1 MHRKSNPSTRALAI
15 WFFLLFFVA
24 PLIAVDLGAGR
35 WDTALADDDAG
46 DDDDDDRPRSSRTD
60 KSGDGPSAYQTRDR
74 RARILR
80 RPAFAPEIVVS
91 DLSAAD
97 LAELVEGL
105 DLLAARQVRLFNLSL
120 SGPANRVLA
129 RMIDRLTDAQG
140 LDAIIVSAAGNG
152 GPTADPAWPGAHPNV
167 IAVTAVDTRGRIFGP
182 AQRGDQLDLAAPGVN
197 LLAATSIK
205 GARAKS
211 GTSFA
216 VPFVTAAAAL
226 LLSRPGPDAGQD
238 VRDRLY
244 ASATD
249 LGTPGRLEI
258 SGEGTH
264 VDSGW
269 DFDRPMVSNHNMH
282 QVKGNPMGARPPR
295 KFHNFWTITTPPG
308 WSCLFIPP
316 LNRPNG
322 VFEVAS
328 AVVDTDTYRS
338 PVHFPFFASAGDG
351 LYVIEKGSPLIQVVT
366 FVVRAVGRRIAVRV
380 G

>member
-91 DLSAAD
+91 DLSAA
-97 LAELVEGL
+97 
-105 DLLAARQVRLFNLSL
+105 RQVRLFNLSL

-182 AQRGDQLDLAAPGVN
+182 AQRGDHLDLAAPGVN

-269 DFDRPMVSNHNMH
+269 DFDRPMVSNHSMH

>member
-129 RMIDRLTDAQG
+129 RMFDRLTDAQG
-140 LDAIIVSAAGNG
+140 LDAIIVSAAENG

-182 AQRGDQLDLAAPGVN
+182 ARRGDHLDLAAQGVN

-269 DFDRPMVSNHNMH
+269 DFDRPMVSNHSMH